1 MTDKHR
7 RFLGPVVEMRKLHDS
22 AEQRIVHS
30 AEMLDRKSLASVGDT
45 TGERLTALLTE
56 TKAHT
61 PEELAANVARIGE
74 LLAVGGSRPAGTTC
88 LSEDVAFHIEDL
100 PRATAEL
107 QALIARHGYDACIYG
122 HALEDNYH
130 FIINQSF
137 SPPAEVARYEALM
150 NDVAELVS
158 AGTTARSKPSMAR
171 GATWRPS
178 SAASRAT
185 TPWP

>member
-1 MTDKHR
+1 MSPVSGSCWGGSRSTFPHVLRTIRPSR
-7 RFLGPVVEMRKLHDS
+7 RNIGPSVR
-22 AEQRIVHS
+22 
-30 AEMLDRKSLASVGDT
+30 ASSRRGA
-45 TGERLTALLTE
+45 ALC
-56 TKAHT
+56 
-61 PEELAANVARIGE
+61 RGG
-74 LLAVGGSRPAGTTC
+74 GGSRPAGTTC